1 MQEELRASWGQMRG
15 PEGEEYRRNV
25 EGVREIMRKSWEEGE
40 TRKTMLSFA
49 QFLTEKEGA

>member
-25 EGVREIMRKSWEEGE
+25 EGVRETMRKSWEEGE

-49 QFLTEKEGA
+49 QFFTEKEGA